1 MSGERDE
8 EAAVLELENSSPS
21 QESEGSHLKLLEAN
35 DMRRV
40 WAQRISTTNIGLDAS
55 RQTQTPHRRESLGLV
70 MSHSERRG
78 PPSSVDQTMNRARR
92 RGMLEV
98 TLW

>member
-21 QESEGSHLKLLEAN
+21 QESEGSHLKL
-35 DMRRV
+35 
-40 WAQRISTTNIGLDAS
+40 IGLDAS

>member
-1 MSGERDE
+1 MEPKSSVNSAGSEHLSIK
-8 EAAVLELENSSPS
+8 AAWCSREHLRPS
-21 QESEGSHLKLLEAN
+21 QESEGSHLKL
-35 DMRRV
+35 
-40 WAQRISTTNIGLDAS
+40 IGLDAS